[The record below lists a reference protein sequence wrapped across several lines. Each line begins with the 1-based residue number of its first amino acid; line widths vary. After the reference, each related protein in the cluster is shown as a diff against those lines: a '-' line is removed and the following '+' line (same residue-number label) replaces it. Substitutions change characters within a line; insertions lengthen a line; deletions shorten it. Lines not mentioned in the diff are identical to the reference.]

1 MTKRGGRSG
10 GSGRRTMA
18 LALLA
23 FLVLASAIVWR
34 KSVGFAE
41 GQRLRQLA
49 ERRTELDAKRTRLD
63 GEIRSNLT
71 LRKLGAVVEKRL
83 GLKVPADSQI
93 ILLTRPRADSLP

>member
-1 MTKRGGRSG
+1 MTKRTNR
-10 GSGRRTMA
+10 SGRRTTA
-18 LALLA
+18 LVLLA
-23 FLVLASAIVWR
+23 FLVLASAVVWR

-41 GQRLRQLA
+41 GQKVRELA
-49 ERRTELDAKRTRLD
+49 ERRTELASRRTRLE

-93 ILLTRPRADSLP
+93 ILLTRPRVDSLP